1 MIGRV
6 SRLFMQGQIRLNGS
20 RTHQSIGRSIDRPQQ
35 KNNAGE
41 LHTRAHM
48 DRRAGGVHLAPCR
61 PKKGSTHAS
70 TTYTELM
77 NPRIHAS
84 TQSCTH
90 LVLGDG
96 LLHQVLEVVV
106 EVLLAPEEEH
116 QLFVVVRLFVG
127 GIDGVSIDQG
137 DMNWGG

>member
-1 MIGRV
+1 
-6 SRLFMQGQIRLNGS
+6 
-20 RTHQSIGRSIDRPQQ
+20 
-35 KNNAGE
+35 
-41 LHTRAHM
+41 
-48 DRRAGGVHLAPCR
+48 
-61 PKKGSTHAS
+61 
-70 TTYTELM
+70 M

-96 LLHQVLEVVV
+96 LVHQVLEVVV

-116 QLFVVVRLFVG
+116 QLFVVVSLFIG